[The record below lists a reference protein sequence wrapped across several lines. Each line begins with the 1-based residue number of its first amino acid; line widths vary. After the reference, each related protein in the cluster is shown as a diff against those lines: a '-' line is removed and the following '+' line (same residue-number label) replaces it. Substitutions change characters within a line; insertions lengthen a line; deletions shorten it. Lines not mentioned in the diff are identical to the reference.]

1 MKIYNPSIISV
12 AFVLITTAYMTCYA
26 DVEDVIRA
34 QKEVK
39 QKAYAERDQER
50 EVLRGT
56 EDAIQLG
63 EVEYMTNCM
72 LCHGKSGKG
81 DGIFSPQLAH
91 KPTDLT
97 QIKKNHNGIFPFI
110 KIYEIIDGRIGA
122 GVHGSRTMPIWGGR
136 YSAESWFDVST
147 KHAET
152 VARGK
157 IFELILY
164 INTIQEK

>member
-1 MKIYNPSIISV
+1 MNIKIPSIASA
-12 AFVLITTAYMTCYA
+12 AFILITTTYMTCYA
-26 DVEDVIRA
+26 DVEDIMRA
-34 QKEVK
+34 QEEVK
-39 QKAYAERDQER
+39 QRVYAERSQER

-63 EVEYMTNCM
+63 KEEYMTNCL

-97 QIKKNHNGIFPFI
+97 QIKNNHNGVFPFI
-110 KIYEIIDGRIGA
+110 KVYEIIDGRIGA
-122 GVHGSRTMPIWGGR
+122 GAHGSRTMPIWGGR

-157 IFELILY
+157 IFELLLY
-164 INTIQEK
+164 LNTIQEK